1 MDLKNSNLSKNL
13 IIIAGPT
20 AVGKTSF
27 GIDLAK
33 HFHTEIIS
41 ADSRQFYKELKIGT
55 AIPEPCTLHSV
66 KHYLIGHISI
76 HDYYNVSLFENLA
89 LQIINSVFKLKDILI
104 LLGGSGL
111 YINVICSGID
121 ELPDPDKDLRN
132 DLKELYQT
140 SGISA
145 LRSMLKKLD
154 PEYYSR
160 IDLANPN
167 RLLRALEVCI
177 ATGKNSIRW
186 FGTDKGVSALSS
198 DKWLTPDYDMYYP
211 EMMFDVFP
219 ITSMATNLNG
229 DSLYVGTEGAGV
241 ARVYRDDVDGISG
254 ASVYAIWGPII
265 LPSDNIQSIYIASD
279 GAKWFGTDLGIAKH
293 TGDNTLENWTVYTTD
308 EGLVDDFVQTI
319 TGDKE
324 GKIWIGT
331 KGGISVFNGSAW
343 SSFTTDN
350 GLISNNILSLAID
363 KDGSVWIGT
372 DVGIS
377 CYKNG
382 EFINY

>member
-1 MDLKNSNLSKNL
+1 MDNKTSKRHIFRLRNL
-13 IIIAGPT
+13 IT
-20 AVGKTSF
+20 
-27 GIDLAK
+27 
-33 HFHTEIIS
+33 
-41 ADSRQFYKELKIGT
+41 GT
-55 AIPEPCTLHSV
+55 AIIIVLVSMGNTFPYNCT
-66 KHYLIGHISI
+66 
-76 HDYYNVSLFENLA
+76 D
-89 LQIINSVFKLKDILI
+89 DI
-104 LLGGSGL
+104 
-111 YINVICSGID
+111 
-121 ELPDPDKDLRN
+121 
-132 DLKELYQT
+132 
-140 SGISA
+140 GIS
-145 LRSMLKKLD
+145 LKNVKSVIVDNDNVKWFITDGGIVSFDGEKWKLHD
-154 PEYYSR
+154 DNKNLPIRNLNNLTYTADTEGSKLWIASTNGATVARLPIDGQTDVTTYNPENATILS
-160 IDLANPN
+160 NK
-167 RLLRALEVCI
+167 VVSI

-186 FGTDKGVSALSS
+186 FGTDKGVSAMSS

-293 TGDNTLENWTVYTTD
+293 TGGNTLENWTVYTAD

-324 GKIWIGT
+324 GNIWFGT

-343 SSFTTDN
+343 SSYTTDN